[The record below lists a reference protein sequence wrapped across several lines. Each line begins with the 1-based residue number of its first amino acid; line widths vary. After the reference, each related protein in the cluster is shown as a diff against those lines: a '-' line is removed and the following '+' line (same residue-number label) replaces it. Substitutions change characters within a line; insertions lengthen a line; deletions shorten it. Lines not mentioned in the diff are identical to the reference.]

1 MSPLSLIFKTAV
13 TVGICVAASTA
24 ARAAYPEQPIT
35 LVVNYPAGGAL
46 DLATRA
52 IASNLSGQFGKPVVV
67 ENKSGA
73 SGLIGAENVSRQKPD
88 GYTMLATIDS
98 LVTVNPYIFGQKRFD
113 PAKTLDL
120 IGLLGTF
127 DQVLLVPKN
136 SPIRDISTLIA
147 LSKQKELNYSSAGAG
162 TPGHLAMESLRL
174 AAGINILNIPFNG
187 NAPALNALLGKQVDA
202 GFLALGGST
211 LQHIKAGTLV
221 PLALSGK
228 TRDPK
233 LPDTPTVAES
243 GIDSLKN
250 FDMQFAFFLMAP
262 KDIDSKITE
271 KWNAAITKA
280 MQSDQVK
287 TQLDNLN
294 IHRVKGSQE
303 EAQQW
308 VAKYGRRIHDTI
320 TKADIKVE

>member
-1 MSPLSLIFKTAV
+1 MSPLSFIFKTAL
-13 TVGICVAASTA
+13 TVAICVAASTP

-136 SPIRDISTLIA
+136 SPIKDISTLIA

-228 TRDPK
+228 TREPK

-243 GIDSLKN
+243 GIDSLKD

-262 KDIDSKITE
+262 KGIDSKITE
-271 KWNAAITKA
+271 KWNTAITKA

-303 EAQQW
+303 EAKQW
-308 VAKYGRRIHDTI
+308 VAKYSSRIHDTI